1 MSTKGKARG
10 GTVWVIAASPEWDSE
25 IGWLPPPDH
34 VVVADGGTS
43 IAVRL
48 GLTPDLVVG
57 DFDSCDPNALRQVER
72 WRDEGVRV
80 ETFVHETKLETDTE
94 LAILAA
100 LEFEPERIYL
110 LGATGGRLD
119 HTLANI
125 LLLTH
130 PTLAALDV
138 RVVEGGQEIYL
149 ANQDAW
155 NQIEGRPGDTVSLLP
170 VGGDVTGV
178 TLRDLKYPLHDATLG
193 RGLGRGVSN
202 VIGGSEPAVRFRTGL
217 LLVVVLHET
226 VVTAEGGSRS

>member
-1 MSTKGKARG
+1 MSAKGKKEG

-25 IGWLPPPDH
+25 IGWLPRPDR

-57 DFDSCDPNALRQVER
+57 DFDSCDPDALTQVEH
-72 WRDEGVRV
+72 WRAQGLRV

-94 LAILAA
+94 LAILAS

-130 PTLAALDV
+130 PRLAPLDV

-149 ANQDAW
+149 ANRGDW
-155 NQIEGRPGDTVSLLP
+155 NRLEGRLGDTVSLLP

-178 TLRDLKYPLHDATLG
+178 TLRDMVYPLEDATLG
-193 RGLGRGVSN
+193 IGLGRGVSN
-202 VIGGSEPAVRFRTGL
+202 VIKGDEPAVRYSSGL
-217 LLVVVLHET
+217 LLVVVLHESAAT
-226 VVTAEGGSRS
+226 VEASSRS